1 MFARIIEVA
10 SVLTRFRTRVD
21 NKTYAPTQGLPSIG
35 LRRVSTKVYMD
46 VAFRVEMVVMSGM
59 VTRMMRGDEGGVA
72 PPLLAGVLQDT
83 DRMQKISAIA
93 SRTLRERLYNSYE
106 IDEAATYLRL
116 AEAARQAR
124 VRLSSDGVTL
134 R

>member
-10 SVLTRFRTRVD
+10 SVLTRFRTRAD
-21 NKTYAPTQGLPSIG
+21 NESYAPTQGLPSMG
-35 LRRVSTKVYMD
+35 VRRVSRRVYMD

-72 PPLLAGVLQDT
+72 PPLLAGVLQDIE
-83 DRMQKISAIA
+83 RMQKISAKA
-93 SRTLRERLYNSYE
+93 SRTLRDRLYNSYE
-106 IDEAATYLRL
+106 IDGAATYLRL
-116 AEAARQAR
+116 AEAARQAK
-124 VRLSSDGVTL
+124 VRLSPDGVSL